1 MIIEALLEQSII
13 DALQSEL
20 GDDVQLVGS
29 RLQTKVE
36 DSDKKTIVAVASAFR
51 NHDAFSLSLINV
63 PVAIS
68 VATRVEGDAQSQE
81 HNATVEKIVD
91 ILVGWHK
98 DGEAMEEALSN
109 RKFLAGELRMDG
121 GTTQTYD
128 REHMCWTDAININ
141 IRGAEKFIKPTVVIN
156 LDDTRREFEIA
167 GTIEDGWISDP
178 WNVKEVSIGDE
189 VTAIGERSF
198 TGFGQMT
205 SIVVPKNVTSIGYEA
220 FSWTGLT
227 NVVIENG
234 VTELGNGVFSYSY
247 SLSSITL
254 PSTLTNIGGDVFE
267 ECRSLASVSIPKSV
281 VNISPVAFRYS
292 RLTELT
298 MVGRTKAEVRAMEN
312 FNWGL

>member
-51 NHDAFSLSLINV
+51 NHDAFSLSLVNV

-68 VATRVEGDAQSQE
+68 IATRVEGDTQSQE
-81 HNATVEKIVD
+81 HNSTVEKIVD

-198 TGFGQMT
+198 TGFSQMS

-234 VTELGNGVFSYSY
+234 VTELGNGVFSYSN
-247 SLSSITL
+247 SLSSIIL
-254 PSTLTNIGGDVFE
+254 PSTLTNIGGDVF
-267 ECRSLASVSIPKSV
+267 
-281 VNISPVAFRYS
+281 
-292 RLTELT
+292 
-298 MVGRTKAEVRAMEN
+298 
-312 FNWGL
+312 

>member
-1 MIIEALLEQSII
+1 MIIEALLEHSII
-13 DALQSEL
+13 EALRSEL

-29 RLQTKVE
+29 RLQTKIE
-36 DSDKKTIVAVASAFR
+36 DADKKTIVAIASGFR

-109 RKFLAGELRMDG
+109 RKFLAGELRMEG

-141 IRGAEKFIKPTVVIN
+141 IRGAEKFIKPTVVII
-156 LDDTRREFEIA
+156 LYGTKRVFEIA

-198 TGFGQMT
+198 TGFGQMS
-205 SIVVPKNVTSIGYEA
+205 SIVVPKNVNRIMGEA
-220 FSWTGLT
+220 FTYTGLAE
-227 NVVIENG
+227 VVIEDG
-234 VTELGNGVFSYSY
+234 LTELGYGVFAYSN
-247 SLSSITL
+247 SLASIRL
-254 PSTLTNIGGDVFE
+254 PNTLTNIGGDVFE

-281 VNISPVAFRYS
+281 VNISQVAFRYS

-298 MVGRTKAEVRAMEN
+298 MVGRTKAEVKAMEN
-312 FNWGL
+312 YSWGL

>member
-81 HNATVEKIVD
+81 HNTTVEKIVD
-91 ILVGWHK
+91 VLVNWHK

-156 LDDTRREFEIA
+156 LDGTKREFEIA
-167 GTIEDGWISDP
+167 GTIENEWISDP
-178 WNVKEVSIGDE
+178 WNVKEVSIGEE

-198 TGFGQMT
+198 TGFGQMS
-205 SIVVPKNVTSIGYEA
+205 SIVVPKNVTRIMGEA
-220 FSWTGLT
+220 FSYTGLT
-227 NVVIENG
+227 EVVIEDG
-234 VTELGNGVFSYSY
+234 LTELGYGVFSYSP

-267 ECRSLASVSIPKSV
+267 ECGSLHSVTIPKSV
-281 VNISPVAFRYS
+281 VNISQVAFRYS

-298 MVGRTKAEVRAMEN
+298 MVGRTKAEVKAMEN
-312 FNWGL
+312 YSWGL

>member
-81 HNATVEKIVD
+81 HNETVEKIVD

-198 TGFGQMT
+198 TGFAQMS

-234 VTELGNGVFSYSY
+234 VTELGTGVFSYSY

-312 FNWGL
+312 FSWGL

>member
-1 MIIEALLEQSII
+1 MIIEALIEQSII
-13 DALQSEL
+13 DALHSEL

-29 RLQTKVE
+29 RLETKVE
-36 DSDKKTIVAVASAFR
+36 DADKKTIVAIASGFR

-81 HNATVEKIVD
+81 HNETVEKIVD
-91 ILVGWHK
+91 LLVNWHK
-98 DGEAMEEALSN
+98 DGEAMGEALSN

-156 LDDTRREFEIA
+156 LDDTKRVFEIA
-167 GTIEDGWISDP
+167 GTIENGWISDP

-205 SIVVPKNVTSIGYEA
+205 SIVVPRNVTRIMGEA
-220 FSWTGLT
+220 FSYTGLRE
-227 NVVIENG
+227 VVIEDG
-234 VTELGNGVFSYSY
+234 LTELGYGVFAYSN
-247 SLSSITL
+247 SLDSIRL
-254 PSTLTNIGGDVFE
+254 PNTLTKIGADVFE
-267 ECRSLASVSIPKSV
+267 ECGSLHSVSIPKSV
-281 VNISPVAFRYS
+281 VNISQVAFRYS

-312 FNWGL
+312 FSWGL